1 MEKTEND
8 EFNIVKI
15 LPSSTA
21 EDKLTEETGI
31 QGLVCGQKKIQRLER
46 TRRGQCLAERTVNTW
61 GLWRDSRDCG
71 LRYGGVHQGKG
82 VSCLRTYCME

>member
-46 TRRGQCLAERTVNTW
+46 TRRE
-61 GLWRDSRDCG
+61 DSAWQRE
-71 LRYGGVHQGKG
+71 Q
-82 VSCLRTYCME
+82 